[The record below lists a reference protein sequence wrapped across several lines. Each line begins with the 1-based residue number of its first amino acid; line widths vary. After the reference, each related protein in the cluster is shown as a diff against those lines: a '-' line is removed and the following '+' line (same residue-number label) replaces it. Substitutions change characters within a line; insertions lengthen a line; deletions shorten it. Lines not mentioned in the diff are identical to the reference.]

1 MMNLIWLVPGF
12 PLVGV
17 IINGLFGRTHIR
29 DRAHWV
35 AVPAVG
41 LSFLVALLIAFQVF
55 AGQTLDVDLYPW
67 IAVGKFQVP
76 VGFRVDPLSAVMM
89 FTVTFVGFLIHVYS
103 IRYMHGDPGYA
114 RYFTY
119 LNLFMFAMLVLVLS
133 NNYLLMFLGWEGVG
147 VCSYLLIG
155 FWYERKSASDAA
167 NKAFIV
173 NRVGDAGFLLGLF
186 LIWTTFGSLK
196 YTEVFARAE
205 QVLGAGSLLATV
217 ITLAL
222 FVGAMGKSAQLPL
235 SVWLPDAME
244 GPTPT
249 SAMIHAATM
258 VTAGVYMVVRS
269 GPLFNL
275 APDTANLV
283 AVVGALTA
291 IFAASIGCVQSSIK
305 QTLAYSTI
313 SQLGFMFL
321 AAGLGAYAT
330 AIFHLFTHAFF
341 KSLLFLGA
349 GSVIQSL
356 HGEHDVRR
364 MGGLAP
370 QMRLTA
376 YAFLIGALATAG
388 VFPLAGF
395 WSQRGIFVTAFNSG
409 RYFLWVVALFAA
421 FLIAFYMFR
430 LYLLTFAGHYR
441 GDPHAVHH
449 LRKAPANI
457 WVPLVILALFAAA
470 AGLVGVTPE
479 HGGLHNFLG
488 QGLTQGIRGGNAPL
502 QGLMLLIP
510 LGVAAA
516 GIGLAY
522 LSYLQWWEPPFRPA
536 TLYVVLFRRYFLDE
550 IYSAI
555 FLVGFRRVCHR
566 LWSMDGRLIDGVVNR
581 VASFVGDTGRASS
594 RIDAQ
599 VIDGAVNQVA
609 SLVGG
614 TGKVSSRI
622 DERVI
627 DGAVNQIASF
637 VGGTGRISSRI
648 DERVIDGTVN
658 QVAHL
663 VAGTAMASAR
673 IDEGVIDG
681 AVNQVAHFVGGTAMA
696 STEVTEEVIEA
707 RIDWVAEL
715 NQTVSDIMRRLQTGL
730 IQNYLLAMA
739 LGIFLLACLY
749 IIFR

>member
-1 MMNLIWLVPGF
+1 G
-12 PLVGV
+12 
-17 IINGLFGRTHIR
+17 
-29 DRAHWV
+29 
-35 AVPAVG
+35 
-41 LSFLVALLIAFQVF
+41 
-55 AGQTLDVDLYPW
+55 YP
-67 IAVGKFQVP
+67 
-76 VGFRVDPLSAVMM
+76 
-89 FTVTFVGFLIHVYS
+89 
-103 IRYMHGDPGYA
+103 

-119 LNLFMFAMLVLVLS
+119 LNLFMFAMLILVLA

-155 FWYERKSASDAA
+155 FWYERKNASDAA

-196 YTEVFARAE
+196 YAEVFARAE
-205 QVLGAGSLLATV
+205 QVLGAGSTLATV

-269 GPLFNL
+269 SPLFNL

-370 QMRLTA
+370 HMRLTA

-395 WSQRGIFVTAFNSG
+395 WSQRGIFLAAFNGG
-409 RYFLWVVALFAA
+409 RYFVWVLALCAA

-441 GDPHAVHH
+441 GDPHAIHH

-457 WVPLVILALFAAA
+457 WIPVLILAFFAVA
-470 AGLVGVTPE
+470 AGFVGVTPE
-479 HGGLHNFLG
+479 HGILHNFLG
-488 QGLTQGIRGGNAPL
+488 QELSQGIRGGNAPL
-502 QGLMLLIP
+502 QRLMLLVP

-522 LSYLQWWEPPFRPA
+522 LSYAQWWELPLTPS

-550 IYSAI
+550 IYSAV
-555 FLVGFRRVCHR
+555 FLVRFRRVCHL
-566 LWSMDGRLIDGVVNR
+566 LWRMDGRL
-581 VASFVGDTGRASS
+581 
-594 RIDAQ
+594 
-599 VIDGAVNQVA
+599 IDGAVNQVA
-609 SLVGG
+609 ALVGG
-614 TGKVSSRI
+614 TGRVSSRI

-627 DGAVNQIASF
+627 DGAVNQVASLVGGAGRASSRLDERF
-637 VGGTGRISSRI
+637 IDGAVNQVAALVGGTGRVSSRI
-648 DERVIDGTVN
+648 DERVIDGAVN
-658 QVAHL
+658 QVAYF

-696 STEVTEEVIEA
+696 SSEVDEEAIDA
-707 RIDWVAEL
+707 GIDWVAEL

>member
-35 AVPAVG
+35 AVPAAG
-41 LSFLVALLIAFQVF
+41 LSFLVALLIAIQVF
-55 AGQTLDVDLYPW
+55 AGQTLDLDLYPW
-67 IAVGKFQVP
+67 VVAGNFQVP
-76 VGFRVDPLSAVMM
+76 VGFLVDPLSTVMM

-119 LNLFMFAMLVLVLS
+119 LNLFMFAMLILVLA

-196 YTEVFARAE
+196 YAEVFARAE
-205 QVLGAGSLLATV
+205 QVLGAGSTLATV

-269 GPLFNL
+269 SPLFNL

-291 IFAASIGCVQSSIK
+291 IFAASIGCVQNSIK

-321 AAGLGAYAT
+321 AAGLGAYTT

-349 GSVIQSL
+349 GSVVQSL

-370 QMRLTA
+370 HMRVTA
-376 YAFLIGALATAG
+376 YAFLVGALATAG

-395 WSQRGIFVTAFNSG
+395 WSQRGIFLAAFNSG
-409 RYFLWVVALFAA
+409 RYFLWILALFAA

-430 LYLLTFAGHYR
+430 LYLLTFAGPFR
-441 GDPHAVHH
+441 GDPREIHH
-449 LRKAPANI
+449 LPKAPTNL
-457 WVPLVILALFAAA
+457 WVPLVILALFAVA
-470 AGLVGVTPE
+470 AGFVGVTPE
-479 HGGLHNFLG
+479 HGVLHNFLG
-488 QGLTQGIRGGNAPL
+488 QGLAQGIRGGNAPL
-502 QGLMLLIP
+502 QGLMLLLP

-522 LSYLQWWEPPFRPA
+522 LSYVQWWKLPDRLS
-536 TLYVVLFRRYFLDE
+536 TLYVILFRRYFLDE
-550 IYSAI
+550 IYSAV
-555 FLVGFRRVCHR
+555 FLVGFRRVCHL
-566 LWSMDGRLIDGVVNR
+566 LWRMDGRL
-581 VASFVGDTGRASS
+581 
-594 RIDAQ
+594 
-599 VIDGAVNQVA
+599 IDGAVNQVA
-609 SLVGG
+609 YFVAGAG
-614 TGKVSSRI
+614 RASSRI

-627 DGAVNQIASF
+627 DGAVNQVALLVGGAGRVSSRLDERFIDGAVNQIASL
-637 VGGTGRISSRI
+637 VGGTGRVSSRI
-648 DERVIDGTVN
+648 DERVIDGVVN
-658 QVAHL
+658 QVAHF

-696 STEVTEEVIEA
+696 STEVDEEVIDA

-739 LGIFLLACLY
+739 FGIFVVACMY

>member
-1 MMNLIWLVPGF
+1 
-12 PLVGV
+12 
-17 IINGLFGRTHIR
+17 
-29 DRAHWV
+29 
-35 AVPAVG
+35 
-41 LSFLVALLIAFQVF
+41 
-55 AGQTLDVDLYPW
+55 
-67 IAVGKFQVP
+67 
-76 VGFRVDPLSAVMM
+76 
-89 FTVTFVGFLIHVYS
+89 
-103 IRYMHGDPGYA
+103 
-114 RYFTY
+114 
-119 LNLFMFAMLVLVLS
+119 
-133 NNYLLMFLGWEGVG
+133 
-147 VCSYLLIG
+147 
-155 FWYERKSASDAA
+155 
-167 NKAFIV
+167 
-173 NRVGDAGFLLGLF
+173 
-186 LIWTTFGSLK
+186 
-196 YTEVFARAE
+196 
-205 QVLGAGSLLATV
+205 
-217 ITLAL
+217 
-222 FVGAMGKSAQLPL
+222 
-235 SVWLPDAME
+235 
-244 GPTPT
+244 
-249 SAMIHAATM
+249 TM

-269 GPLFNL
+269 SPLFNL

-291 IFAASIGCVQSSIK
+291 IFAASIGCVQNSIK

-370 QMRLTA
+370 HMRLTA

-395 WSQRGIFVTAFNSG
+395 WSQRGIFLAAFNSG
-409 RYFLWVVALFAA
+409 RYFLWVLALFAA

-441 GDPHAVHH
+441 GDTHAIHH
-449 LRKAPANI
+449 LRKAPTNNL
-457 WVPLVILALFAAA
+457 WVPLVILAFLAVA
-470 AGLVGVTPE
+470 AGFVGVTPE

-502 QGLMLLIP
+502 PAIMLLLP

-522 LSYLQWWEPPFRPA
+522 LSYLQWWELPFRSS

-555 FLVGFRRVCHR
+555 FLVGFRRVCHL
-566 LWSMDGRLIDGVVNR
+566 LWRMDGRL
-581 VASFVGDTGRASS
+581 
-594 RIDAQ
+594 
-599 VIDGAVNQVA
+599 IDGAVNQVA
-609 SLVGG
+609 TLVAGAGRASSRLDERFIDGAVNQLAYLIGRAGRASSRIDERVIDRAVNQIASLVGG
-614 TGKVSSRI
+614 TGRVSSRI

-627 DGAVNQIASF
+627 DGAVNQ
-637 VGGTGRISSRI
+637 
-648 DERVIDGTVN
+648 
-658 QVAHL
+658 VAHF

-681 AVNQVAHFVGGTAMA
+681 AVNQMAHFVGGTAMA
-696 STEVTEEVIEA
+696 STEVDEEVVDA
-707 RIDWVAEL
+707 RVDWVAEL

-739 LGIFLLACLY
+739 LGIFLVACLY

>member
-1 MMNLIWLVPGF
+1 MMSLIWLVPTF
-12 PLVGV
+12 PLAGAIV
-17 IINGLFGRTHIR
+17 NGIFGRSYIR
-29 DRAHWV
+29 GRAHVV

-41 LSFLVALLIAFQVF
+41 LSFVVALLIAVQVVT
-55 AGQTLDVDLYPW
+55 GQRLDLDLYPW
-67 IAVGKFQVP
+67 VVAGDLQIS
-76 VGFRVDPLSAVMM
+76 VGFLVDPLSTVMM
-89 FTVTFVGFLIHVYS
+89 LTVAFVGFLIHVYS

-119 LNLFMFAMLVLVLS
+119 LNLFMFAMLVLVLA

-155 FWYERKSASDAA
+155 FWYERKSAGDAA

-186 LIWTTFGSLK
+186 LIWTSFGSLK
-196 YTEVFARAE
+196 YTDVFAQAE
-205 QVLGAGSLLATV
+205 QVLGAGSTLATV

-258 VTAGVYMVVRS
+258 VTAGVYMVTRS
-269 GPLFNL
+269 SPLFNL
-275 APDTANLV
+275 APDTATLV

-291 IFAASIGCVQSSIK
+291 IFAASIGCVQNSIK
-305 QTLAYSTI
+305 QALAYSTI

-321 AAGLGAYAT
+321 AAGLGAYTT

-364 MGGLAP
+364 MGGLVP
-370 QMRLTA
+370 HMRVTA
-376 YAFLIGALATAG
+376 YAFLIGALATIG

-395 WSQRGIFVTAFNSG
+395 WSQRGIFLAALNGG
-409 RYFLWVVALFAA
+409 RYFVWVLALSAA

-441 GDPHAVHH
+441 GDPHAIHH
-449 LRKAPANI
+449 LRKAPANL
-457 WVPLVILALFAAA
+457 WVPLVILAFFAAA
-470 AGLVGVTPE
+470 AGFVGVTPE
-479 HGGLHNFLG
+479 HGAFHNFLG
-488 QGLTQGIRGGNAPL
+488 QDLGQGSRADNAPV
-502 QGLMLLIP
+502 QAVMLLLP

-516 GIGLAY
+516 GIVLAY
-522 LSYLQWWEPPFRPA
+522 LSYLQWWETPFRSSP
-536 TLYVVLFRRYFLDE
+536 LYVVLFRRYFLDE
-550 IYSAI
+550 IYSTV
-555 FLVGFRRVCHR
+555 FLVGLRRICHR
-566 LWSMDGRLIDGVVNR
+566 LWKIDGKLIDGTVNQTAHLFTGTALASAR
-581 VASFVGDTGRASS
+581 VDEKL
-594 RIDAQ
+594 
-599 VIDGAVNQVA
+599 IDGAVNRIA
-609 SLVGG
+609 SLIGSTALASARV
-614 TGKVSSRI
+614 
-622 DERVI
+622 DEKL
-627 DGAVNQIASF
+627 
-637 VGGTGRISSRI
+637 
-648 DERVIDGTVN
+648 IDGTVN
-658 QVAHL
+658 QVA
-663 VAGTAMASAR
+663 A
-673 IDEGVIDG
+673 
-681 AVNQVAHFVGGTAMA
+681 FVGGTALA
-696 STEVTEEVIEA
+696 SAEVEVDEDVSDA
-707 RIDWVAEL
+707 ALNWVAEL
-715 NQTVSDIMRRLQTGL
+715 NQTLSDIMRRLQTGL
-730 IQNYLLAMA
+730 IQNYLLAMS

>member
-41 LSFLVALLIAFQVF
+41 LSFVVSLLIAVQVF
-55 AGQTLDVDLYPW
+55 AGQTVDLDLYPW
-67 IAVGKFQVP
+67 IMAGNFQVP

-103 IRYMHGDPGYA
+103 IRYMYGDPGYA

-119 LNLFMFAMLVLVLS
+119 LNLFMFAMLVLVLA

-155 FWYERKSASDAA
+155 FWYERKSAGDAA

-186 LIWTTFGSLK
+186 LIWTSFGSLK
-196 YTEVFARAE
+196 YADVFSRAD
-205 QVLGAGSLLATV
+205 QVLGAGSFVATL

-258 VTAGVYMVVRS
+258 VTAGVYMVTRS
-269 GPLFNL
+269 SPLFNL
-275 APDTANLV
+275 APDTASLV
-283 AVVGALTA
+283 AVIGALTA
-291 IFAASIGCVQSSIK
+291 IFAASIGCVQNSIK
-305 QTLAYSTI
+305 QALAYSTI

-370 QMRLTA
+370 HMRVTA
-376 YAFLIGALATAG
+376 YAFLIGALATIG

-395 WSQRGIFVTAFNSG
+395 WSQRGIFLAALNGG
-409 RYFLWVVALFAA
+409 RYFVWVLALSAA

-441 GDPHAVHH
+441 GDLHAIHH

-457 WVPLVILALFAAA
+457 WVPLVILAFFAVA

-479 HGGLHNFLG
+479 HGVLHNFLG
-488 QGLTQGIRGGNAPL
+488 QGLTQGSRAGSSFL
-502 QGLMLLIP
+502 QAIMLLLP

-516 GIGLAY
+516 GIALAY
-522 LSYLQWWEPPFRPA
+522 LSYLQWWETPFRSS

-550 IYSAI
+550 IYSAV
-555 FLVGFRRVCHR
+555 FLVGLRRVCHR
-566 LWSMDGRLIDGVVNR
+566 LWRMDGTVIDGAVNTAVDVNKGLARICAEVDERLIDGAVR
-581 VASFVGDTGRASS
+581 KVAGLNLGLSGISAKVDEKL
-594 RIDAQ
+594 
-599 VIDGAVNQVA
+599 IDGAVNQVA
-609 SLVGG
+609 AFVGG
-614 TGKVSSRI
+614 TALASSQI
-622 DERVI
+622 DEKLI
-627 DGAVNQIASF
+627 DGAVNQVAAF
-637 VGGTGRISSRI
+637 VGGTALASSQI
-648 DERVIDGTVN
+648 DEK
-658 QVAHL
+658 L
-663 VAGTAMASAR
+663 
-673 IDEGVIDG
+673 IDG
-681 AVNQVAHFVGGTAMA
+681 AVNQVAHFVGGTALA
-696 STEVTEEVIEA
+696 AAEGDEKVI
-707 RIDWVAEL
+707 DTTVNWVAEL
-715 NQTVSDIMRRLQTGL
+715 NQTLSDIARRLQTGL

>member
-1 MMNLIWLVPGF
+1 MMYLIWLVPGF

-17 IINGLFGRTHIR
+17 IINGLLGRSHIR

-35 AVPAVG
+35 AVPAAG
-41 LSFLVALLIAFQVF
+41 LSFLVALLIAVQVA
-55 AGQTLDVDLYPW
+55 AGRTVDLDLYPW
-67 IAVGKFQVP
+67 VVAGNFQVP

-103 IRYMHGDPGYA
+103 IRYMQGDPGYP

-119 LNLFMFAMLVLVLS
+119 LNLFLFAMLVLVLA

-155 FWYERKSASDAA
+155 FWYERKNASDAA

-196 YTEVFARAE
+196 YAEVFARAE
-205 QVLGAGSLLATV
+205 QVLGAGSTLATV

-269 GPLFNL
+269 SPLFNL

-321 AAGLGAYAT
+321 AAGLGAYTT

-370 QMRLTA
+370 HMRLTA

-395 WSQRGIFVTAFNSG
+395 WSQRGIFLAAFNSG
-409 RYFLWVVALFAA
+409 RYFLWVLALFAA

-441 GDPHAVHH
+441 GDPHAIHH
-449 LRKAPANI
+449 LRKAPANL
-457 WVPLVILALFAAA
+457 WVPLVILAFFAVA
-470 AGLVGVTPE
+470 AGFVGVRPE
-479 HGGLHNFLG
+479 HGILHNFLG
-488 QGLTQGIRGGNAPL
+488 QELSQGIRGGNAPL
-502 QGLMLLIP
+502 QAIMLLLP
-510 LGVAAA
+510 LGAAAA

-522 LSYLQWWEPPFRPA
+522 LSYAQWWKLPDRLS
-536 TLYVVLFRRYFLDE
+536 TLYVILFRRYFLDE
-550 IYSAI
+550 IYSAV
-555 FLVGFRRVCHR
+555 FLVRFRRVCHR
-566 LWSMDGRLIDGVVNR
+566 LWRMDGQLIDGAVNQ
-581 VASFVGDTGRASS
+581 VAYLVGGTGRASS
-594 RIDAQ
+594 RLDER

-609 SLVGG
+609 SLVGRAGRASSRLDERVIDGAVNQIASLVGG
-614 TGKVSSRI
+614 TGRVSSRI

-627 DGAVNQIASF
+627 DGAVNQVAHFVAGTAMASA
-637 VGGTGRISSRI
+637 RI

-658 QVAHL
+658 QVAH
-663 VAGTAMASAR
+663 
-673 IDEGVIDG
+673 
-681 AVNQVAHFVGGTAMA
+681 FVGGTAMA
-696 STEVTEEVIEA
+696 PTEVDEEAIDA
-707 RIDWVAEL
+707 RVDWVAEL

-739 LGIFLLACLY
+739 LGIFVLACLY